1 MFEDKSGSFSD
12 TFHDMFERV
21 FSEQRLDRRMREDR
35 HSGSVG
41 NEDGRVQGAYDYCD
55 GESAFIIADVTTDD
69 AWVAIQRGKA
79 ASVEAYR

>member
-1 MFEDKSGSFSD
+1 
-12 TFHDMFERV
+12 
-21 FSEQRLDRRMREDR
+21 MREDR
-35 HSGSVG
+35 HDGAVG
-41 NEDGRVQGAYDYCD
+41 KKDGRVQGAYDYCD